1 MITAAVSM
9 YEGRQLSP
17 SARTAPQVAASIA
30 LRIVGRSPL
39 IVRMGAA
46 IVEATPQSA
55 PVLLVGAPGSG
66 KRFLARLMH
75 EFGPLSTRPFVVLS
89 GADSGID
96 EAKLRRI
103 VGDATNATLFVDAIE
118 CLSVEMQDLLYHC
131 AFVDQNTAPARVIA
145 CSERML
151 DNDVTSGE
159 FRSELFDPFVTNVI
173 CVPSLQE
180 RSDDLPELIQHF
192 FDLCASRARRTD
204 LRGLSPEARTMLE
217 SHAFFDNARGL
228 EHAIEHAVAFA
239 QGPYITTADLP
250 SEMRNPEPVD
260 MSLLLRSLPANGVD
274 LKNAVE
280 TFETRMILQA
290 LERTGWNKNRAAQ
303 LLGLNRTTL
312 VEMIKRKRLL
322 PPNGLRRTSFRD
334 GAQAVEEL
342 AAE

>member
-75 EFGPLSTRPFVVLS
+75 EFGSLSTRPFVVLS

-151 DNDVTSGE
+151 DNDVTSGQ
-159 FRSELFDPFVTNVI
+159 FRSELLGGCRIRVRTAMGAGIRQSNGQFGAIFKCQGRASDRHDLAGSNSHQARPQKSD
-173 CVPSLQE
+173 CVL
-180 RSDDLPELIQHF
+180 
-192 FDLCASRARRTD
+192 AS
-204 LRGLSPEARTMLE
+204 G
-217 SHAFFDNARGL
+217 
-228 EHAIEHAVAFA
+228 
-239 QGPYITTADLP
+239 
-250 SEMRNPEPVD
+250 
-260 MSLLLRSLPANGVD
+260 
-274 LKNAVE
+274 
-280 TFETRMILQA
+280 
-290 LERTGWNKNRAAQ
+290 
-303 LLGLNRTTL
+303 
-312 VEMIKRKRLL
+312 
-322 PPNGLRRTSFRD
+322 
-334 GAQAVEEL
+334 
-342 AAE
+342 